1 MAASLVEVDVGGELL
16 TKSNNLSDDGLLL
29 ILSRG
34 EKLHSWIDYDEEL
47 KRIEVRLCQDK
58 DPKEAAPSISHSI
71 DLSYMLWR
79 EASWVGLSSWSGNSS
94 HGSSIY
100 SWNFIEKSKL
110 CTCTIPVY
118 SALMLSSFR
127 SFSDL
132 QASLTND
139 ATVSINR
146 CLWIPEGSILGV
158 AFSKHLVQIYAFN
171 LNEELRQHLEI
182 DAHIGSVNDI
192 AFSYP
197 KKTLSIITC
206 GDDKAIKVWDASTGQ
221 KQYTFEGH
229 EAPVYSVCPH
239 FNGSI
244 HFFFSTSTDGKIKAW
259 SYEGLISRVA
269 YEAPGHWCTTM
280 AYSAD
285 GTRLF
290 SCGTS
295 KDGDSHLVEWNETGT
310 IKQTYNGFRK
320 HSLGVVQFDTTRN
333 RFLVAGDE
341 FQIKFWDMDNT
352 DILTTT
358 DANGGLPAFP
368 QLRFQKDG
376 SLLAV
381 TTSDNGIKILAN
393 ADGQR
398 VLRMLEV
405 SRSVSKQSNSNAV
418 VDSTRAADVKPRIPE
433 ETERIRSWKL
443 TEIVNV
449 GHLKT
454 LRLPDSTSAVSKVV
468 RLIYTNS
475 GCSLLAL
482 GSNAVHKLW
491 QWPCD
496 ERNPSGKSTASVAP
510 QLRQP
515 PNGIL
520 MTNERSD
527 NNPEEATTCIALSKN
542 DSYAMSASGGKVSLL
557 NMRTF
562 KVITTF
568 MPTPPAATSL
578 AFHPEDNNMTAAG
591 IEDSSILIY
600 NIRIDEVKIKLKGH
614 QKKITGLA
622 FSPSLNAL
630 VSAGADAQLCVWSI
644 GSWEKK
650 NSRFIQAFTGCTSP
664 LVGDIQI
671 QFHSNQTHLLVVHER
686 QIAIYNSKLDSLCW
700 VSSLC

>member
-1 MAASLVEVDVGGELL
+1 M
-16 TKSNNLSDDGLLL
+16 
-29 ILSRG
+29 
-34 EKLHSWIDYDEEL
+34 
-47 KRIEVRLCQDK
+47 C
-58 DPKEAAPSISHSI
+58 
-71 DLSYMLWR
+71 YM
-79 EASWVGLSSWSGNSS
+79 
-94 HGSSIY
+94 
-100 SWNFIEKSKL
+100 
-110 CTCTIPVY
+110 
-118 SALMLSSFR
+118 M
-127 SFSDL
+127 SFSYL

-139 ATVSINR
+139 ATVSVNR
-146 CLWIPEGSILGV
+146 CLWSPEGSILGV

-192 AFSYP
+192 AFPYP
-197 KKTLSIITC
+197 KKTLSNITC
-206 GDDKAIKVWDASTGQ
+206 GDDKAIKVWVASTGQ

-244 HFFFSTSTDGKIKAW
+244 HLFFSTSTDGKIKAW
-259 SYEGLISRVA
+259 SYEGLRSRVA
-269 YEAPGHWCTTM
+269 YEASGHWCTTM

-405 SRSVSKQSNSNAV
+405 SRSVSKQSNSNVKAV
-418 VDSTRAADVKPRIPE
+418 VDSTRVADVKPRIPE

-468 RLIYTNS
+468 RMIYNNS

-491 QWPCD
+491 QWSCN

-527 NNPEEATTCIALSKN
+527 NNPEEATACITLSKN
-542 DSYAMSASGGKVSLL
+542 DSYATSASGGKVSLL

-578 AFHPEDNNMTAAG
+578 AFHPEDNNMIAAG
-591 IEDSSILIY
+591 MEDSSILIY
-600 NIRIDEVKIKLKGH
+600 NIRIDEV
-614 QKKITGLA
+614 TSS
-622 FSPSLNAL
+622 FAL
-630 VSAGADAQLCVWSI
+630 L
-644 GSWEKK
+644 
-650 NSRFIQAFTGCTSP
+650 
-664 LVGDIQI
+664 
-671 QFHSNQTHLLVVHER
+671 
-686 QIAIYNSKLDSLCW
+686 
-700 VSSLC
+700 